1 MSNGIIIS
9 FLLLFV
15 FLVLGWLL
23 SLLTSII
30 FSPSV
35 HTPKS
40 ILPEILKL
48 MKIKEDDNLYDLG
61 SGDGRVLVAARK
73 MYKLKGFGYD
83 ISPIMISLSKLVR
96 FFNLGFNTDILFEV
110 DSIFDIKLDKA
121 TIIYVYQNPKILKLL
136 DKKFRKELKN
146 VSVFSYKYEIE
157 DKKYIKKFDLSNG
170 DVLFQYK
177 Y

>member
-35 HTPKS
+35 HTPKN
-40 ILPEILKL
+40 ILAEILKL
-48 MKIKEDDNLYDLG
+48 MNIKENDNLYDLG

-83 ISPIMISLSKLVR
+83 ISPIMISLSKIVR

-121 TIIYVYQNPKILKLL
+121 TVVYVYQNPKILKIL
-136 DKKFRKELKN
+136 DKKFKRELKDVN
-146 VSVFSYKYEIE
+146 VFSYRYEIE
-157 DKKYIKKFDLSNG
+157 DKKYSKKHTLSNG
-170 DVLFQYK
+170 ELLFEYN